1 MADHV
6 VAGFALPP
14 TWGAV
19 VDAPRWTAYRQDDPV
34 AGVVVESV
42 FGEPPDESWR
52 FYTFDEVVG
61 MTADWREE
69 QDPLWFGAEPED
81 IDPATSVLIGEL
93 GYDRPF
99 ALDYREA
106 TAPVR
111 FMTIDGRWPVVASS
125 LSELMDRLE
134 A

>member
-1 MADHV
+1 
-6 VAGFALPP
+6 
-14 TWGAV
+14 
-19 VDAPRWTAYRQDDPV
+19 
-34 AGVVVESV
+34 
-42 FGEPPDESWR
+42 
-52 FYTFDEVVG
+52 

-69 QDPLWFGAEPED
+69 QYPLWFGAKPED